1 MTQLLIPSSPPL
13 SRSLP
18 TRSLVS
24 GLVEPQIRR
33 VAPYSESVG
42 VEAIEHY
49 ESLHETVPVDWWQRE
64 FVMDALGVRDDGSW
78 AAFEAALAVQRQHG
92 KGVPTDI
99 IELAGLFLFDE
110 RLIVHSAHQL
120 KTALEAFRRIEQ
132 IVIANDSLTRKV
144 RRIMR
149 SKGEGGFELMSGARL
164 MFFSRAGGSGRGFSG
179 QRNVADEAQELD
191 GEEMASILPT
201 MAAQLDAQIVYTFTP
216 PRLPGSHVAALRRQ
230 AIAGTDNRTTY
241 HGWENPRGTSLEDPE
256 AYKRAGPAYPHRIT
270 AERMADLRRAFKDDE
285 LFARECVGIWPRDEK
300 DGWLVIGSDKWE
312 DGFDPGSA
320 PRDPVALAA
329 DVLPDRQAAAI
340 AAAGYR
346 DDGLL
351 HGELTG
357 REDGLTDYRPG
368 VAWVVPRLVEIVGAL
383 EPKPCVL
390 VINDRT
396 LADAAEA
403 AGLKVFRPQVRDV
416 AAWCGGFFDVVEA
429 GRFRHRGDQPD
440 LDDAVREAAKRSV
453 GQAFAWAQNC
463 VLTAIS
469 LAVGALQTPR
479 VHNVS
484 RAPVSAFVAQSGR
497 ARRKSQYDEQGN
509 RVIRMGGGDSDN
521 DRGN

>member
-1 MTQLLIPSSPPL
+1 MTQLLSPSSPPL
-13 SRSLP
+13 SRSVP

-42 VEAIEHY
+42 VEAVEHY

-99 IELAGLFLFDE
+99 IELAGLFLFEE

-241 HGWENPRGTSLEDPE
+241 HGWENPRGTSLEDPQ
-256 AYKRAGPAYPHRIT
+256 AYARAGPAYPHRIT
-270 AERMADLRRAFKDDE
+270 AERLADLRRAFKDDE
-285 LFARECVGIWPRDEK
+285 LFSRECVGIWPMDEE
-300 DGWLVIGSDKWE
+300 DGWLVIERELWMADAYDAAST
-312 DGFDPGSA
+312 A
-320 PRDPVALAA
+320 LDPVALAV
-329 DVLPDRQAAAI
+329 DVLPDRSVAAI
-340 AAAGYR
+340 AAAGHR
-346 DDGLL
+346 EDLL
-351 HGELTG
+351 SHVELTG
-357 REDGLTDYRPG
+357 RDGVWDYRPG
-368 VAWVVPRLVEIVGAL
+368 VGWVVARLVEL
-383 EPKPCVL
+383 DKYQPCVL
-390 VINDRT
+390 VVNDRL

-403 AGLKVFRPQVRDV
+403 AGLVVYRPQVRDV
-416 AAWCGGFFDVVEA
+416 AAWCGGFFDMVGGPHEA
-429 GRFRHRGDQPD
+429 SRRLRHRGQQE
-440 LDDAVREAAKRSV
+440 LDDAVAMAAKRPV
-453 GQAFAWAQNC
+453 AGAWAWWQNP
-463 VLTAIS
+463 VLTAAS
-469 LAVGALQTPR
+469 VALGALHTPR
-479 VHNVS
+479 IHRVA
-484 RAPVSAFVAQSGR
+484 RAPVSAFVAQGGR
-497 ARRKSQYDEQGN
+497 ARRKPEYDEQGN
-509 RVIRMGGGDSDN
+509 RVIRQTRN
-521 DRGN
+521 RG